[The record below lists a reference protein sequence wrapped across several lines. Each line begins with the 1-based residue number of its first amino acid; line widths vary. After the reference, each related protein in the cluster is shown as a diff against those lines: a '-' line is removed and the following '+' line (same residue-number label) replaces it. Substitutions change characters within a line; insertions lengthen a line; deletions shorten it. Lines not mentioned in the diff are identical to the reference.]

1 MAGQAQGQGRDAQE
15 RVRSAVV
22 CLRVREPHACVLRA
36 LPQHHGPHAPQQ
48 PPPPAGLR
56 PLLRGRR
63 PLPAP
68 GQRYQE

>member
-22 CLRVREPHACVLRA
+22 CLREPHACVLRA

-48 PPPPAGLR
+48 PPPPDGLR

-63 PLPAP
+63 PLPAS